1 MKKMLLTILLVA
13 GLFAQ
18 NGIRLTG
25 GINYSTVAGDYVDDI
40 EDFGADIE
48 NVMGF
53 RFGIEK
59 IQPNGWI
66 TGATFTQMGFEMS
79 VDGGDGYYYYGNYY
93 GGGDLKSTMKINY
106 LAGYAQKSVFQLS
119 PQMDIVAG
127 ARLGYFFGG
136 NMEMCSGGECEDED
150 IDSDDWDDMDNNM
163 WDYGLVIGSRY
174 HINETTSIIG
184 SYYLGLAEWGDDMEM
199 NNRSFQFSLS
209 YALGGG
215 GDSPDRASRS
225 SSNSNRSSP
234 KSKRSSSANAKS
246 SESDSGECTPPS
258 KAYGNGDVDNFLN
271 NAYKVCQ
278 ILSETTEQLN
288 EVNDFVENPR
298 MYIVKKANEATG
310 PYREMLSS
318 VREYYSDPD
327 AFIQDAFGELSAEA
341 EKAFKDAKAKLAVEF
356 ERKVT
361 EFLVQQLIDA
371 LGLAK
376 DGISGSGDALGGLKS
391 LGFADKMTA
400 MKDVKGALKNLKSA
414 VDTIPKLQKEL
425 NRASENIGK
434 LLN

>member
-1 MKKMLLTILLVA
+1 VKKMLFTILLIT

-18 NGIRLTG
+18 SEMTVIG
-25 GINYSTVAGDYVDDI
+25 GINYSTVAGDDVEGDV
-40 EDFGADIE
+40 E
-48 NVMGF
+48 NLRGF
-53 RFGIEK
+53 RFGVQKNLE
-59 IQPNGWI
+59 NGLI
-66 TGATFTQMGFEMS
+66 GGLTYSQRGFSSSYSEN
-79 VDGGDGYYYYGNYY
+79 DGYYSYTDKAEWKNNFLTGYLLKPIPMQTGIDFLI
-93 GGGDLKSTMKINY
+93 GGE
-106 LAGYAQKSVFQLS
+106 
-119 PQMDIVAG
+119 
-127 ARLGYFFGG
+127 LGYYLSG
-136 NMEMCSGGECEDED
+136 NISGKECENGLCDTYDED
-150 IDSDDWDDMDNNM
+150 IDGGDWDDMDGNKI
-163 WDYGLVIGSRY
+163 DFGLVFGGRY
-174 HINETTSIIG
+174 TINEQMSVVGT
-184 SYYLGLAEWGDDMEM
+184 YYFGLAEWADDLDAT
-199 NNRSFQFSLS
+199 NRSFQIGLS

-246 SESDSGECTPPS
+246 SESDPGECTPPS

-341 EKAFKDAKAKLAVEF
+341 EKAFKDAKAKLATEF

-361 EFLVQQLIDA
+361 EFLIQQLMDA

-376 DGISGSGDALGGLKS
+376 DGISGSGDALGGVKS

-414 VDTIPKLQKEL
+414 VDTIPKLQEEL